1 MENLTLPR
9 AIRRGLSDEVLDALR
24 KAIMAGEFRPGQWL
38 VESVI
43 AEQMQVSRGPLR
55 EALRRLQQEGLVTV
69 VPNKGT
75 RVTILSEEDVRELHA
90 LRALLEGF
98 AVRQLCGEGQTPSA
112 IVQLEKTLAQ
122 MHSAVALK
130 DMTAFSQLDFAFHE
144 AILTSTS
151 MPRLHGLWNSLNG
164 LLLIWLLSVQD
175 AVRQCL
181 SAVLKEHDQIVHA
194 IKARDARE
202 AERLLCDHILARGEQ
217 ILQLAGDLE
226 RSVPQSAPPRR
237 RSRV

>member
-9 AIRRGLSDEVLDALR
+9 ATRRGLTDEVLDALR
-24 KAIMAGEFRPGQWL
+24 TAIVTGQLRPGQWL

-75 RVTILSEEDVRELHA
+75 RVTVLSEEDVRELHT

-98 AVRQLCGEGQTPSA
+98 AVRQLCREGQAGPA
-112 IVQLEKTLAQ
+112 IVQLEKTLAK
-122 MHSAVALK
+122 MHSAADVK
-130 DMTAFSQLDFAFHE
+130 DMATFSQLDFAFHE

-164 LLLIWLLSVQD
+164 LLLIWLLSVQS

-181 SAVLKEHDQIVHA
+181 SAVLEEHDQIVEA
-194 IKARDARE
+194 IKARDAE
-202 AERLLCDHILARGEQ
+202 AAERLLRDHIVERGEQ
-217 ILQLAGDLE
+217 ILLLAGGLE
-226 RSVPQSAPPRR
+226 TSAPRSAPPRR
-237 RSRV
+237 RART